1 VTFYIDPRV
10 GAYTVGLFVEKCW
23 LLRARCACGHEGRIA
38 NAQLVAMPAERLVGD
53 VVARLKCASCGGS
66 EGAVDYLQ
74 DRSTP
79 EGLLRSA
86 PAQK

>member
-10 GAYTVGLFVEKCW
+10 GAWTVGLFVEKCW
-23 LLRARCACGHEGRIA
+23 LLRIRCPCGHEGKLAHR
-38 NAQLVAMPAERLVGD
+38 QLVAMPQGVAVGE
-53 VVARLKCASCGGS
+53 VVSRLKCDSCGGS
-66 EGAVDYLQ
+66 EGYVDYLQ